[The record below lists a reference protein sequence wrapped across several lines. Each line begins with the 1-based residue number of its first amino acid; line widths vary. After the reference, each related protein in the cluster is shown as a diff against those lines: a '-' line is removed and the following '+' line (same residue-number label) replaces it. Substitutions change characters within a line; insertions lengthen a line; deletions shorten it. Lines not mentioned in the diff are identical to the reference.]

1 MELTTNEI
9 ITNVLRHGG
18 LILWAE
24 SEGMEIAELE
34 AAIARWRQ
42 EASNHM
48 RRRAQHEL
56 GEAGID
62 ARLVER
68 ITGYT
73 TPSDPHYAPPV
84 SQREA
89 AADAA
94 HIKKWGYV

>member
-1 MELTTNEI
+1 MELTTNNI

-24 SEGMEIAELE
+24 HDGVKVAELE

-42 EASNHM
+42 EASNYL
-48 RRRAQHEL
+48 RRRAQMEL
-56 GEAGID
+56 SEAGID